1 MFLILHGLFLLVMLF
16 KVSLILLP
24 CPVGNRVR
32 QIPLQLRDGHHVNPR
47 GWMVTHYFRTVLD
60 GMTINIPC
68 FDQGLKYRNGWP
80 SIPSISYINIYIY
93 INIPMTISPGLIYHQ
108 YTMFWPWR
116 ISCFYIVSGP
126 MRPWPLPPG
135 VNGCRECLALLF
147 WDYCGPT
154 QEMSV
159 DNNQMFFTQFKHV
172 QTNGISPVSV
182 DSHMILSN

>member
-16 KVSLILLP
+16 KVSLILPP

-80 SIPSISYINIYIY
+80 SIPSISYINIYISIY
-93 INIPMTISPGLIYHQ
+93 QWPSAQVSYTINIPCFDHGAYHVFTLSPGQWDLGRFLQ
-108 YTMFWPWR
+108 ESTDA
-116 ISCFYIVSGP
+116 VS
-126 MRPWPLPPG
+126 
-135 VNGCRECLALLF
+135 ALLCF
-147 WDYCGPT
+147 SGT
-154 QEMSV
+154 TV
-159 DNNQMFFTQFKHV
+159 DRPRKCQWIITRCFLPSSNMFKLMESPQF
-172 QTNGISPVSV
+172 
-182 DSHMILSN
+182 L